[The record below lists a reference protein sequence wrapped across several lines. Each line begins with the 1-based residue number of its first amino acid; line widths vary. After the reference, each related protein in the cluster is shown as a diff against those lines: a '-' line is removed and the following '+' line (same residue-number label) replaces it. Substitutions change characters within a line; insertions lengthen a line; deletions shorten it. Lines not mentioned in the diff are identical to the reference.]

1 MNKRSKDL
9 AKDRQNQDL
18 DLEITTKQASQNT
31 NKTALNSGSAHDLRY
46 DLKKDQRSENS
57 HDPCLEIS
65 DNSKKDRGSD
75 LDNTKENSKDLKHNQ
90 SHESASNELDSA
102 KRDLTEN
109 QKLRKSNRELT
120 IECNERKRHEE
131 QLESECQSKINTLT
145 NVDTLAVKFFAGL
158 RKILPD
164 QAISIAKDFT
174 FDLANG
180 TIKTLDNAFNEL
192 LNIIGT
198 LSDCRQAA
206 NL

>member
-31 NKTALNSGSAHDLRY
+31 NKTALNSGSAHDLY
-46 DLKKDQRSENS
+46 CDLKKDQRSENS

-65 DNSKKDRGSD
+65 DNTEKDRSSD
-75 LDNTKENSKDLKHNQ
+75 LDNTKDNSKDLKHNQ
-90 SHESASNELDSA
+90 AHESDSNELDSA
-102 KRDLTEN
+102 KRYLTEN
-109 QKLRKSNRELT
+109 QKLRKHNHEQT
-120 IECNERKRHEE
+120 IELNERKRQVE
-131 QLESECQSKINTLT
+131 QLESECQSKNNTLT

-164 QAISIAKDFT
+164 QTISIAKDFT
-174 FDLANG
+174 FGLANG

-192 LNIIGT
+192 WEL
-198 LSDCRQAA
+198 L
-206 NL
+206 